1 MSKILVVDDE
11 PTVLNLCQRMLQ
23 AGGYEVVTAPSG
35 EAALRLARDPQH
47 SIDLA
52 LLDVMMPFMNGIEL
66 AAKLQTAHP
75 GLPIVLMTGFTI
87 REIERIVAD
96 QPYRIMWK
104 PFKTDS
110 LLRMIENSLGQSA
123 DARA

>member
-1 MSKILVVDDE
+1 MSTILVVDDE

-23 AGGYEVVTAPSG
+23 VGGYEVLQAPSG
-35 EAALRLARDPQH
+35 EAAIRLVRDPQN

-52 LLDVMMPFMNGIEL
+52 LIDVMMPIMNGIEL
-66 AAKLQTAHP
+66 AARLKAAQPA
-75 GLPIVLMTGFTI
+75 LPIVLMTGFTI

-96 QPYRIMWK
+96 HPYRIIWK

-110 LLRMIENSLGQSA
+110 LLRMIENALGESTA
-123 DARA
+123 TV